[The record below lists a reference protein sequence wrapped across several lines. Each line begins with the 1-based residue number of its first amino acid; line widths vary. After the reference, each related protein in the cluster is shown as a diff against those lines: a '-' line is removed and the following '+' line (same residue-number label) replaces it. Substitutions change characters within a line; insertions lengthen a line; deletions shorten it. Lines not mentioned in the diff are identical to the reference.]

1 MFHVNLPGCNPT
13 KQARKLVK
21 DTPKFRCVYVP
32 GCFSAFSVEVP
43 VVFGA
48 SSYGLGWE
56 KGPATSDEAWIH
68 FCQRV
73 AIPSP
78 KWTLCW
84 IFQPTKIT
92 LVNPTVFFHP
102 KKTTHRPTKKCVFL
116 LAPPLIQTHIGIGLP
131 QKKSHLNTNVSCQK
145 NKSQRPIHI
154 RIRHGASFLTP
165 QRMHN
170 DHRFTLDKVLVWQGI
185 SVLESQTTSGDRSR
199 LKDF

>member
-1 MFHVNLPGCNPT
+1 MCQGVFL
-13 KQARKLVK
+13 L
-21 DTPKFRCVYVP
+21 
-32 GCFSAFSVEVP
+32 FSVEVP

-48 SSYGLGWE
+48 SSYGFGWE
-56 KGPATSDEAWIH
+56 KGPATADEAWIH

-84 IFQPTKIT
+84 IFQPIKTA
-92 LVNPTVFFHP
+92 LASPTGFFNP
-102 KKTTHRPTKKCVFL
+102 KKATHRPKKKRVFL

-131 QKKSHLNTNVSCQK
+131 QKIVTSQK
-145 NKSQRPIHI
+145 KKTCRVKKKSQRPIHI

-199 LKDF
+199 LKNF